1 MWRLLALALLHL
13 ARTAADTSTAERI
26 RSGQTSSFEEISRHL
41 ARAFRHEHDLRAYV
55 SIFGAEALRA
65 AAARDR
71 VSPTRLRRRWAPA
84 AAAAAA
90 AMRTRV
96 ARVSRAGSTTT
107 SAALKLTAT
116 TAVAFKL

>member
-65 AAARDR
+65 AAARDEEAARR
-71 VSPTRLRRRWAPA
+71 VLDGAGGRLELDGRLHFRIEKNLLA
-84 AAAAAA
+84 
-90 AMRTRV
+90 
-96 ARVSRAGSTTT
+96 SIE
-107 SAALKLTAT
+107 L
-116 TAVAFKL
+116 